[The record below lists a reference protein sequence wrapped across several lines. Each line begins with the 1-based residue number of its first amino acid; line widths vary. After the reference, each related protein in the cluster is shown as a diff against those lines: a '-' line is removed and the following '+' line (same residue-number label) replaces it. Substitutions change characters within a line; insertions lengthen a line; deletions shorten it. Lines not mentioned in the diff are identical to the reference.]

1 MAVEILKNERQD
13 QVTIDV
19 NIYGTPGLSDY
30 TELLVRFSSSFHFF
44 LSLSLTSPLHV
55 TVPKNTDQSEV
66 LCSLTLSND
75 EFPSSHVFGYY
86 LHSNV
91 CLVCL
96 PSFYVA
102 LGSGTSWNVLND
114 IGQCI
119 SKSPHDGS
127 LASLGCT
134 ESSYPLLQ
142 VGGGRSTSNKALI
155 LLIEYL
161 SIRSLLIYWYL
172 FVFNILKS

>member
-1 MAVEILKNERQD
+1 MAVEILKNKRQD
-13 QVTIDV
+13 QVSINV
-19 NIYGTPGLSDY
+19 NIYMKPGLRDTLNYLFGSLHLF
-30 TELLVRFSSSFHFF
+30 TSFCPFPWLLRCMWQFLKIPVRGSLFPYSFQWWI
-44 LSLSLTSPLHV
+44 PL
-55 TVPKNTDQSEV
+55 K
-66 LCSLTLSND
+66 
-75 EFPSSHVFGYY
+75 SHVFSYY

-127 LASLGCT
+127 LANLGCT
-134 ESSYPLLQ
+134 ESSYLLLR
-142 VGGGRSTSNKALI
+142 VGGGRSTSNKTLI

-172 FVFNILKS
+172 FVCF

>member
-1 MAVEILKNERQD
+1 MAVEILKNKGQD

-19 NIYGTPGLSDY
+19 NIYVNPGLSD
-30 TELLVRFSSSFHFF
+30 TLNCLFGSLPLFTSFCPF
-44 LSLSLTSPLHV
+44 LSLTSPLHV

-66 LCSLTLSND
+66 LYSLTLSND
-75 EFPSSHVFGYY
+75 EFPSSHVFSYY

-142 VGGGRSTSNKALI
+142 VGGGRSTSNKTLI

-172 FVFNILKS
+172 FVCF